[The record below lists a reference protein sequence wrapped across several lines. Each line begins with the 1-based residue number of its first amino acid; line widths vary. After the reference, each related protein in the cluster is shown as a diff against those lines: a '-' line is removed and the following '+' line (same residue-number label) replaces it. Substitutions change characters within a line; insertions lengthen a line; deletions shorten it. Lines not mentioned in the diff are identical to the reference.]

1 MIAHL
6 HRGTGMARVGLE
18 CSIDLPNFI
27 SYCCGCGC
35 GVDNAAEDGLNKQLR
50 DGGDGGVKIQQI
62 EQLEQQTYCEKSD
75 GVDSQL
81 INVGVAHDCD
91 CRIVI
96 SLMRRSGAVPLKWLL
111 GRKNLGKRTRVLTF

>member
-1 MIAHL
+1 M
-6 HRGTGMARVGLE
+6 
-18 CSIDLPNFI
+18 
-27 SYCCGCGC
+27 
-35 GVDNAAEDGLNKQLR
+35 
-50 DGGDGGVKIQQI
+50 

-111 GRKNLGKRTRVLTF
+111 SRKNLGKRTRVLTFRRSDILTLLGWVSAAGQSINHSRSH

>member
-35 GVDNAAEDGLNKQLR
+35 GVDNAAEDGLNKQVR
-50 DGGDGGVKIQQI
+50 DGGDGGVKNPADRAIGTTNLLR
-62 EQLEQQTYCEKSD
+62 E
-75 GVDSQL
+75 
-81 INVGVAHDCD
+81 VGWC
-91 CRIVI
+91 
-96 SLMRRSGAVPLKWLL
+96 
-111 GRKNLGKRTRVLTF
+111 